1 MGYARLVVGGVGSDV
16 GKTTVSTG
24 LMGALVRRGLRV
36 QGFKV
41 GPDYIDPTYHRLAS
55 GRPSYNLDTW
65 LMGEAGVVETFASAM
80 READIGVVEGVM
92 GLFDG
97 STPRSDAQSTSEVAR
112 LLRAP
117 VILVVDV
124 RGVGRSAAAQVLG
137 YAKMAQGY
145 SIRGVVLNRVGGEGH
160 AAICK
165 SAIEEV
171 TGIPVI
177 GALKNTPTI
186 NLPSRHLGLHLAE
199 EEREKI
205 RSIVDEVEGSVD
217 IDRIL
222 SIARE
227 APPLGGVGVDS
238 GGGIHAGV
246 TVRVGV
252 ALDEAFAFY
261 YEDNFRILR
270 TLGAQLVFFSPERD
284 QQPPNVDALYMGGG
298 YPELK
303 GEALEANAQLRHSIK
318 KLVEGGLPVYAECGG
333 LMYLGRSIETAD
345 GRKHTMVGVLDLDT
359 ALTRRLTLG
368 YTELE
373 AAVNTLLTQM
383 GETLRGHEFH
393 YSEARNVSSD
403 CRFAYKVRRG
413 RGIIGGLDGC
423 LSHEALASYTH
434 LHFAGYPSFA
444 RRFIE
449 AAKLRGRR

>member
-1 MGYARLVVGGVGSDV
+1 MACARLVVGGVGSDV

-24 LMGALVRRGLRV
+24 LMGALARRGLRV

-55 GRPSYNLDTW
+55 GRPSYNIDTW
-65 LMGEAGVVETFASAM
+65 LMGEAGVIETFASAM

-97 STPRSDAQSTSEVAR
+97 STPTSDAQSTSEVAR

-145 SIRGVVLNRVGGEGH
+145 IISGVVLNRVGGEGH
-160 AAICK
+160 TAICK
-165 SAIEEV
+165 RAIEEV
-171 TGIPVI
+171 TGIPVV
-177 GALKNTPTI
+177 GAIKYTPEI
-186 NLPSRHLGLHLAE
+186 DLPSRHLGLHLAQ

-205 RSIVDEVEGSVD
+205 RRIVDEVEGSVD
-217 IDRIL
+217 LDRIL

-227 APPLGGVGVDS
+227 APPLGGLDGDAGGVG
-238 GGGIHAGV
+238 GAGV

-252 ALDEAFAFY
+252 ALDDAFAFY

-270 TLGAQLVFFSPERD
+270 RLGAQLVFFSPERD
-284 QQPPNVDALYMGGG
+284 QQPPDVDALYIGGG

-303 GEALEANAQLRHSIK
+303 GESLEANASMRRSIK
-318 KLVEGGLPVYAECGG
+318 KLVEGGIPVYAECGG
-333 LMYLGRSIETAD
+333 LMCLGRSIETAD
-345 GRKHTMVGVLDLDT
+345 GRRHTMVGVFDLDT
-359 ALTRRLTLG
+359 ALTRRLTIG

-373 AAVNTLLTQM
+373 ATANTALTRV

-403 CRFAYKVRRG
+403 CRFAYKVKRG
-413 RGIIGGLDGC
+413 RGIVGGLDGC
-423 LSHEALASYTH
+423 LSYEALGSYTH
-434 LHFAGYPSFA
+434 LHFAGYPNFA
-444 RRFIE
+444 RRLIE
-449 AAKLRGRR
+449 TANLAKRH